1 MNGHGIKK
9 PIANTI
15 LATGGS
21 GKERNLIYDS
31 KNGVKYAGKLI
42 AHKKSVINNKY
53 IRTMTPTEWGK
64 LQGFIGYGFVDEN
77 GIDHFS
83 FPEKMSDQ
91 QKFKQFG
98 NSVSIPVIEEMAVF
112 IKQCVNLM
120 TNDFSEKEREEYLTP
135 GAQKVILLK
144 AQEWKKNKS
153 KRLNIEK
160 CYDLIKAVGVAQ
172 EFVAE
177 KVSQQ
182 LNISLV
188 YTYKILKNMEEMNCI
203 SHEHGKY
210 ELEYV
215 GEKLDGFMH

>member
-1 MNGHGIKK
+1 MVYDPQNG
-9 PIANTI
+9 
-15 LATGGS
+15 L
-21 GKERNLIYDS
+21 
-31 KNGVKYAGKLI
+31 KYAGRMI
-42 AHKKSVINNKY
+42 APKKTVINNKF

-64 LQGFIGYGFVDEN
+64 LQGFIGYGFMDEN

-83 FPEKMSDQ
+83 FPEKMSNQ

-120 TNDFSEKEREEYLTP
+120 TKDFSEKEKEQYKIP
-135 GAQKVILLK
+135 GAQKVIILK
-144 AQEWKKNKS
+144 AQEWKKNNAKNL
-153 KRLNIEK
+153 KIEK
-160 CYDLIKAVGVAQ
+160 YYDLVKTVGVAQ
-172 EFVAE
+172 EFAAE
-177 KVSQQ
+177 KVSKQ

-188 YTYKILKNMEEMNCI
+188 SAYKILKNMEKMNCI

-215 GEKLDGFMH
+215 GEKLDAFMQ

>member
-1 MNGHGIKK
+1 MISLKGERRISNSWSTESYSFK
-9 PIANTI
+9 
-15 LATGGS
+15 GS
-21 GKERNLIYDS
+21 GME
-31 KNGVKYAGKLI
+31 
-42 AHKKSVINNKY
+42 
-53 IRTMTPTEWGK
+53 
-64 LQGFIGYGFVDEN
+64 
-77 GIDHFS
+77 
-83 FPEKMSDQ
+83 
-91 QKFKQFG
+91 
-98 NSVSIPVIEEMAVF
+98 
-112 IKQCVNLM
+112 
-120 TNDFSEKEREEYLTP
+120 
-135 GAQKVILLK
+135 
-144 AQEWKKNKS
+144 KNKS